1 MMHKPLVAV
10 FFSLFCGTLQAAD
23 LLEMY
28 RAAAEN
34 DPIYAAAR
42 ATREAGQE
50 KKAQGLAGL
59 LPSLSLSGVTQW
71 NDNQS
76 EPRNLPAARSDR
88 QYNTHSYQLSLVQPL
103 FRWQNWVAYDQAK
116 LQTGQAEANFA
127 LAQQELILR
136 VAQAYFDVLYASEN
150 LAAVRANKEAI
161 AQQLALA
168 QKSFEVGTSTITDTH
183 EAQARH
189 DLVIAQELAA
199 ESELEVRQA
208 ALAALIGQEAGPLA
222 PPRADLAL
230 ENPSPK
236 RLQDWLSAAEAEAL
250 TVQVQRLQA
259 EIAGRE
265 VDKQRAGHYPTLD
278 LVANRG
284 KSKNFAANTGMVDTD
299 SSNVGVQLNVPLYQ
313 GGLVASRQREAA
325 ANRQA
330 AQAGLEAARRNAT
343 LAARQYYLGVS
354 SGLAQVKALQAALR
368 SSQSAL
374 ESNKLGYEVG
384 VRINIDVLNAENQVY
399 VTRRDLAKAT
409 FDTLLA
415 QLRLKAAV
423 GRLGEEDVLSLNA
436 LLDPAQAR

>member
-1 MMHKPLVAV
+1 MKKTVCALLL
-10 FFSLFCGTLQAAD
+10 SLCWLPAQAAD
-23 LLEMY
+23 LLEVY
-28 RAAAEN
+28 RAAVEN
-34 DPIYAAAR
+34 DPVYAAAR
-42 ATREAGQE
+42 ATLDAGQV
-50 KKAQGLAGL
+50 KAPQGFSGL
-59 LPSLSLSGVTQW
+59 LPSLSLSVVTQW
-71 NDNQS
+71 NDNQT
-76 EPRNLPAARSDR
+76 EPRNFPAQKTDR
-88 QYNTHSYQLSLVQPL
+88 QYNTHSYQLSLTQPL

-116 LQTGQAEANFA
+116 LQVGQAEANFA
-127 LAQQELILR
+127 IARQDLILR

-161 AQQLALA
+161 SQQLELA
-168 QKSFEVGTSTITDTH
+168 KKSFEVGTSTITDTH

-189 DLVIAQELAA
+189 DLVVAQELAA

-208 ALAALIGQEAGPLA
+208 ALQTLIGQAAGPLA
-222 PPRADLAL
+222 PPRGDLVL
-230 ENPSPK
+230 ETPMPD
-236 RLQDWLSAAEAEAL
+236 RLQDWLGAAEQDAL

-259 EIAGRE
+259 EIASRE

-284 KSKNFAANTGMVDTD
+284 KSKSFAANTGTVDSD
-299 SSNVGVQLNVPLYQ
+299 VANVGVQVNIPLFQ
-313 GGLVASRQREAA
+313 GGLVASRQREAV

-330 AQAGLEAARRNAT
+330 AQAGLEAARRNAA
-343 LAARQYYLGVS
+343 LATRQYYLGVT
-354 SGLAQVKALQAALR
+354 SGLSQVRALKAALR

-409 FDTLLA
+409 FDTFLA

-423 GRLGEEDVLSLNA
+423 GNLGEEDVVRVNA
-436 LLDPAQAR
+436 LLDPARAR